1 MFGGPWTP
9 SVCPSSSVAVELET
23 VMANFVVHQ
32 TGVPVWQQGL
42 GTDRKSYTEYSV
54 HAWHGVRASRVLSAA
69 VAGLP
74 RKQPRRSSFQLCRP
88 MGECTRSFRVPQTPL
103 TNARSNA
110 YARSCSFQGP
120 NAVFANHPISPRS
133 RDAKN
138 ANDASKE
145 RKRRCTKVR
154 GVSDAIALPRVS
166 RNLTGKRCRTTDVP
180 ELAAQP
186 TRGRTF
192 ASIQHSAKY

>member
-88 MGECTRSFRVPQTPL
+88 MEATRMQDHVRFKAPTPSSPITL
-103 TNARSNA
+103 FHRARAMPKTRTMRQKSA
-110 YARSCSFQGP
+110 
-120 NAVFANHPISPRS
+120 
-133 RDAKN
+133 
-138 ANDASKE
+138 
-145 RKRRCTKVR
+145 
-154 GVSDAIALPRVS
+154 SDAVPKYAVSPTPSHSPGSAEISRENGAAPRMSPNWLLS
-166 RNLTGKRCRTTDVP
+166 RREYSPFTL
-180 ELAAQP
+180 
-186 TRGRTF
+186 
-192 ASIQHSAKY
+192 